1 MIDADGV
8 EWRFGEYVL
17 EGPPGLAQVNLD
29 MGDGG
34 KVRETFRAS
43 QLVVGGIKPKEAFW
57 WRTRRIYAG
66 HGAWTIEHEFRS
78 LPTMADVIEAS
89 KKELRQFQEQA
100 NV

>member
-8 EWRFGEYVL
+8 EWRFGEYL
-17 EGPPGLAQVNLD
+17 FEGPPGSAQVNLD
-29 MGDGG
+29 TGDGR
-34 KVRETFRAS
+34 VREIFRAS
-43 QLVVGGIKPKEAFW
+43 QLVAGGIKPGEVFW
-57 WRTRRIYAG
+57 WRTRRVYAG

-78 LPTMADVIEAS
+78 LPTMADVIESS